1 MMRKRNFRMML
12 IAASTS
18 VILFSCDEKE
28 ESPQFQQS
36 EISVFATVD
45 FSFNNPDPNARKSD
59 LIVNNFAVKDV
70 KLSID
75 NLKLILRGTNE
86 DSKKPSIV
94 QIREKEPQL
103 LNLVENGQALMAPI
117 GTVMAFDGIYGKL
130 NFDLVQAKDVPED
143 DEMYGLS
150 VIAKVEWSG
159 IPAIFYLDLE
169 DEVSLMFNKGIEVA
183 GAQDFILT
191 MYVDRFFDGLTPD
204 MVKNENGDGVIEV
217 GPNNLDGNQALYE
230 AVSANIASSLDFRNG
245 SFKE

>member
-1 MMRKRNFRMML
+1 MMRKTNFRMLL
-12 IAASTS
+12 IAATTS
-18 VILFSCDEKE
+18 IVFFSCEEKE
-28 ESPQFQQS
+28 ETPQFEQS

-45 FSFNNPDPNARKSD
+45 FSFNHPDPNARTTD

-94 QIREKEPQL
+94 QIRDKDPQL
-103 LNLVENGQALMAPI
+103 LNLVEDGQALLAPI
-117 GTVMAFDGIYGKL
+117 GSVMAYDGIYGKL
-130 NFDLVQAKDVPED
+130 NFDLVQAKDIPED

-169 DEVSLMFNKGIEVA
+169 DEVSLMFNKGIVVA

-217 GPNNLDGNQALYE
+217 GPNNLDGNAALYE

>member
-1 MMRKRNFRMML
+1 MMRKRNFKMMV
-12 IAASTS
+12 IAALSS
-18 VILFSCDEKE
+18 AIFFSCEEKE

-36 EISVFATVD
+36 EVSVFATVD
-45 FSFNNPDPNARKSD
+45 FSFNNPDPNARTND

-70 KLSID
+70 KLSIA
-75 NLKLILRGTNE
+75 NVKLILRGVNE

-94 QIREKEPQL
+94 QIRDKKPQL
-103 LNLVENGQALMAPI
+103 LNLVEDGQALMAPI

-169 DEVSLMFNKGIEVA
+169 DEVSLKFNKGLEVA

-217 GPNNLDGNQALYE
+217 GPDNLDGNEALYK

-245 SFKE
+245 SFKD